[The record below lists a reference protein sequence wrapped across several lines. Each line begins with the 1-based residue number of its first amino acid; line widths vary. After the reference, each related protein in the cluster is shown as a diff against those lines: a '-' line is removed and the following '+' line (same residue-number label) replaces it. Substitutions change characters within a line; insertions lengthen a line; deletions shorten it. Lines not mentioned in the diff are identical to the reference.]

1 MSTMDWPLVFSLL
14 SHELRSP
21 AAVIGGYARM
31 LSGGRLSDADRQ
43 QAYAQIE
50 RAAGRLTSIGHQ
62 AADLARWL
70 SPARDGA
77 SSIELRALVTQAL
90 ARTATPERVTTDDSI
105 EQSALKVSA
114 LDRGALTNAV
124 SAVID
129 AVCREVTNQ
138 DGVRMLAR
146 VDKDAGACDI
156 LVGPAEALAGL
167 PDFAPRDGSNVTQ
180 VSAEREGLG
189 LALIVSAVVLNAH
202 GGHLSAVDGRRDV
215 IALRLRTEAE
225 VI

>member
-1 MSTMDWPLVFSLL
+1 MNIMDWSRVFSLL

-31 LSGGRLSDADRQ
+31 LSGGRLSDDDRL

-50 RAAGRLTSIGHQ
+50 RAAGRVTAIGHQ

-70 SPARDGA
+70 DPVSDGA
-77 SSIELRALVTQAL
+77 SPIELRALVTQAL
-90 ARTATPERVTTDDSI
+90 SKTAAPERVSTDDSI

-114 LDRGALTNAV
+114 LDRGALANAV
-124 SAVID
+124 CAAID
-129 AVCREVTNQ
+129 AVCREVS
-138 DGVRMLAR
+138 DDEDVRLLAR
-146 VDKDAGACDI
+146 VDRDAGACDI

-167 PDFAPRDGSNVTQ
+167 PDHEPRDGSTVTQ

-189 LALIVSAVVLNAH
+189 LALIVSAVVLLAH
-202 GGHLSAVDGRRDV
+202 GGRLSTIDGRRDV